1 MCFSE
6 RVTPCSSCLPPPG
19 DMQCKHLCR
28 AVGNEFMV
36 SREDSFI
43 DGTRCEQ
50 DNPEH
55 HGAFSLCVMGSCRVS
70 DENPGEPLTRF
81 CAKSLE

>member
-1 MCFSE
+1 MCLSE
-6 RVTPCSSCLPPPG
+6 RVTPFFFCLPPPG
-19 DMQCKHLCR
+19 DMLCKHMCR

-36 SREDSFI
+36 SREDSFV

-50 DNPEH
+50 DDSER

-70 DENPGEPLTRF
+70 DWGIQVNL
-81 CAKSLE
+81 